1 MLQQAAIA
9 VDADADVHMPV
20 ATLAAGGLRE
30 DLEPPQPRQDPRRV
44 GWVVASRTWRGG
56 RYRRRGWRRCRA
68 AADGAGRLGRRPTNR
83 ARARNLGR
91 WQVHDRQ
98 HRQCGWRR
106 WGRRRGRVR
115 LHRRQRCDRRR
126 VGLLLDVQGGV
137 WRDWLVRGCLVP
149 GWLRGR
155 LGRRGGGSSSF
166 GPISVAAGVAG
177 SAGGAT
183 GASGGWSGGSSTRS
197 TTTAGAGRSRWV
209 DRSAVAGTSSARA
222 SACTTADV
230 IHPDRLPWRRIPAL
244 SASPG
249 RLGFAA
255 RPPTSARRNPRTSPA
270 TAPLHPAVLWL
281 WCRR

>member
-155 LGRRGGGSSSF
+155 LGRRGGGLVLLRPDLRGGGRGRIGGRRHGRLRRLVGRILDQVDHDGRRGSVQVG
-166 GPISVAAGVAG
+166 GPERGGQHEQREGKCVHHGRRHPSGQTAVAANP
-177 SAGGAT
+177 SA
-183 GASGGWSGGSSTRS
+183 
-197 TTTAGAGRSRWV
+197 
-209 DRSAVAGTSSARA
+209 
-222 SACTTADV
+222 
-230 IHPDRLPWRRIPAL
+230 
-244 SASPG
+244 
-249 RLGFAA
+249 LG
-255 RPPTSARRNPRTSPA
+255 
-270 TAPLHPAVLWL
+270 
-281 WCRR
+281 